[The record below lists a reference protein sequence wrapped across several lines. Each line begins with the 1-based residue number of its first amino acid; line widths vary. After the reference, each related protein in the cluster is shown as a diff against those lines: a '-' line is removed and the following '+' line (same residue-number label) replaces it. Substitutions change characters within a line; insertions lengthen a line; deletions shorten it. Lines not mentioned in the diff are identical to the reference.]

1 MRGKVSSY
9 GNNHGN
15 RSIYLAEK
23 TSVCNLFA
31 PTKKWEIPQKA
42 SFETFLEMLYK
53 FYICTRKYPY

>member
-9 GNNHGN
+9 GENHGD

-31 PTKKWEIPQKA
+31 PTKKREIPQKA
-42 SFETFLEMLYK
+42 SFRNFSGDVVQVLYM
-53 FYICTRKYPY
+53 YL